1 MLEKLLPLSAASF
14 PVSSPLRYAPPGH
27 DRAAWEALPSPWRER
42 LIRSGIRWLGRAWPT
57 LPARRYLDFS
67 RDGNRSRFE
76 QVYFMRR
83 TALGDM
89 MLAECAEGSGRF
101 AGDLAD
107 LIWAMCEE
115 TSWVVPAHNNHDA
128 KEPRDLPPFEGD
140 LYVDLFCAETAATL
154 SWAYALLPQALDRE
168 SPAFR
173 SRIRRE
179 IRRRALMPFL
189 AHEDWGWMGLDHG
202 GKVNNWNSW
211 INSNLLVA
219 ALLVED
225 EPGSRLE
232 LASKILRSLERFCA
246 GYDPDGGCD
255 EGPGYWNAAAA
266 SLFDAL
272 DLLDGESRGA
282 LNVWNDPLLRAMGRF
297 PMLMHLGGDQFVNFA
312 DGQRKGSPDGALLAR
327 YGRLVGDGDLEQFG
341 RWALGVQ
348 DGFPARWHWGHF
360 QRTLGNLFR
369 LEPGPLPAGP
379 PLLRDGLLP
388 DLQVLVARE
397 KAGSTRGFTLAAKG
411 GHNGESHNHNDV
423 GSFILYLDGKPL
435 FVDAGVGEY
444 TKKTFSPQRYEIWT
458 MQSAWHNLPQIDT
471 LDQAAGES
479 FKAAEVRMTQ
489 SDESSGME
497 LNLASAWPEKAGLG
511 SWRRRFHLMRPGAGS
526 LVTLEDTWVL
536 DRPREVRL
544 HFLSSTRPELLE
556 SGRVRYPIDQETRA
570 VMDYDGS
577 LQEVSI
583 EEKIIED
590 GNLRQAWGTCLWRLC
605 LRVKRGGA
613 SNSSLIRIQREA

>member
-1 MLEKLLPLSAASF
+1 MLEKLQPLLASSLPAAS
-14 PVSSPLRYAPPGH
+14 SMLYAPPGH
-27 DRAAWEALPSPWRER
+27 DRAAWGALAAPWRDR
-42 LIRSGIRWLGRAWPT
+42 LIRSGIRWLGRAWPS

-76 QVYFMRR
+76 HVYFMRR

-89 MLAECAEGSGRF
+89 VLAECAEGSGRF
-101 AGDLAD
+101 AADIAD
-107 LIWAMCEE
+107 LIWAICEE
-115 TSWVVPAHNNHDA
+115 SSWVVPAHNNHNTSV
-128 KEPRDLPPFEGD
+128 PRDLPPVDGD

-154 SWAYALLPQALDRE
+154 SWAFALLPQALDRE

-173 SRIRRE
+173 KRIRQE
-179 IRRRALMPFL
+179 IRRRALTPFL

-202 GKVNNWNSW
+202 GKVNNWNPW

-219 ALLVED
+219 ALLIED
-225 EPGSRLE
+225 EPGLRLE

-282 LNVWNDPLLRAMGRF
+282 LRVWNDPLLRAMGRF

-327 YGRLVGDGDLEQFG
+327 YGRLVGDADLEQFG
-341 RWALGVQ
+341 RWALGAQ
-348 DGFPARWHWGHF
+348 NGFPARWHWGHF

-369 LEPGPLPAGP
+369 LEAGPVPAGP

-397 KAGSTRGFTLAAKG
+397 MAGSTRGFALAAKG

-444 TKKTFSPQRYEIWT
+444 TKKTFSPQRYSLWT
-458 MQSAWHNLPQIDT
+458 MQSAWHNLPQIDG
-471 LDQAAGES
+471 LDQEAGGS
-479 FKAAEVRMTQ
+479 FKAADVKLSQ
-489 SDESSGME
+489 SDESSEMQ
-497 LNLASAWPEKAGLG
+497 LNLAPAWPEKAGLR
-511 SWRRRFHLMRPGAGS
+511 SWRRHFQLKRLGTGS
-526 LVTLEDTWVL
+526 QVSLEDAWEL

-544 HFLSSTRPELLE
+544 YFLSLTRPQLVEP
-556 SGRVRYPIDQETRA
+556 GRVRYPIEGETRA
-570 VMDYDGS
+570 ALEYDGS
-577 LQEVSI
+577 LLEASF

-590 GNLRQAWGTCLWRLC
+590 GNLRQAWGPRLWRLSF
-605 LRVKRGGA
+605 RVRREGA
-613 SNSSLIRIQREA
+613 SNKSLIRIIRDA